1 MTNLRLTVFSL
12 ITALITAPHVAAQS
26 VPAQA
31 PADLI
36 VTGRIYT
43 VDVTRPIVEAFAVR
57 GGRFVFVG
65 TARDAMKLKGPSTRI
80 YDLHGAT
87 AYPGFIDAHA
97 HLLGLGQALQSV
109 DLVGVSSYDEVV
121 SRVAARAKSTAPGQ
135 WIMGDGWDQNRWAV
149 KEFPTHDA
157 LTRAVPKIPVLLNR
171 VDGHAVLA
179 NAAAMRAAGITSKTP
194 DPTGGRIIRD
204 AKGNPT
210 GVFVDN
216 AQSLFAHAEPQLTTA
231 QVAELLH
238 AAAVES
244 NRWGLTEVQDM
255 GEERGTI
262 EALESLA
269 RDGKLPLRTYEMVGD
284 DSAALAYYFARGPKK
299 DLYDG
304 HVSVRGI
311 KLYADGALGSRG
323 AALLA
328 PYSDD
333 SGNTGLLVSTP
344 EHLKSRTIDALRHGF
359 QVSTHAIGDRGN
371 RNALDAYEAALAAVP
386 TTDARLRIEHAQII
400 SPQDIPRFARL
411 GVIPSMQASHQTSD
425 MPWAERR
432 LGPVRIRGA
441 YAWRALL
448 NTGVVIPNGTDFPVE
463 HVSPIIT
470 FHSSVTRQDADNAP
484 PGGWY
489 PDQRMTREEALR
501 SMTLWPAYAAF
512 QENELGSI
520 AAGKYADFTILNLD
534 IMTAAPEKI
543 LGAQVVATYVG
554 GAPVYEWKMGVIRA
568 GDGDADAP
576 AAPAAPAAP
585 SASAPGGTSA
595 MPIVREEEWTRGLVA
610 RDQSIFE
617 RLLAPGFV
625 YTEDGAVMSRDDV
638 IASANGEDT
647 TTWAGNEGM
656 KVHDFGDTQLITGV
670 LHVKG
675 KNRSGPFDRRYA
687 FTDTWQKRNG
697 SWQLIG
703 AQDYVIPK

>member
-1 MTNLRLTVFSL
+1 MLAACA
-12 ITALITAPHVAAQS
+12 IHAQS
-26 VPAQA
+26 PQ

-36 VTGRIYT
+36 VTGGRIYT
-43 VDVTRPIVEAFAVR
+43 VDETRPIAEAFTVK
-57 GGRFVFVG
+57 GDKFVFVG
-65 TARDAMKLKGPSTRI
+65 SLRDAMLYKGPQTRVL
-80 YDLHGAT
+80 DLHGAA

-109 DLVGVSSYDEVV
+109 DLGGSPSYEEVV
-121 SRVAARAKSTAPGQ
+121 SRVVARAKTTPAGQ
-135 WIMGDGWDQNRWAV
+135 WISGDGWDQNRWPV

-157 LTRAVPKIPVLLNR
+157 LTRAVPNNPVLLNR

-179 NAAAMRAAGITSKTP
+179 NAAAMRAAGITAKTA
-194 DPTGGRIIRD
+194 DPAGGRIIRD

-216 AQSLFAHAEPQLTTA
+216 AQTLFASSAPRLTPAQL
-231 QVAELLH
+231 AELMH
-238 AAAVES
+238 SAAVES
-244 NRWGLTEVQDM
+244 NKWGLTEVQDM
-255 GEERGTI
+255 GEERATI

-269 RDGKLPLRTYEMVGD
+269 KDGKLPLRAYEMVTD
-284 DSAALAYYFARGPKK
+284 DSAALAYFYSRGPQKG
-299 DLYDG
+299 LYDG
-304 HVSVRGI
+304 HLWVRGI

-333 SGNTGLLVSTP
+333 GANTGLLVSTP
-344 EHLKSRTIDALRHGF
+344 EHLKERTIDALKHGF

-371 RNALDAYEAALAAVP
+371 RNALDAYQAALDAVP
-386 TTDARLRIEHAQII
+386 TPDARLRIEHAQII
-400 SPQDIPRFARL
+400 SPEDIPRFAKL

-448 NTGVVIPNGTDFPVE
+448 NTGVVIANGTDFPVE
-463 HVSPIIT
+463 HVNPIIT

-501 SMTLWPAYAAF
+501 SMTIWPAYAAF
-512 QENELGSI
+512 QERELGSI
-520 AAGKYADFTILNLD
+520 TPGKYADFTILNRD
-534 IMTAAPEKI
+534 IMTTAAERI

-568 GDGDADAP
+568 EAGDNVGAANGGSTP
-576 AAPAAPAAP
+576 A
-585 SASAPGGTSA
+585 SGASALPLQ
-595 MPIVREEEWTRGLVA
+595 REEEWTRGLVA
-610 RDQSIFE
+610 RDPKAFA

-625 YTEDGAVMSRDDV
+625 YTEDAGVMSRDDV
-638 IASANGEDT
+638 IASATGDDT

-656 KVHDFGDTQLITGV
+656 KVHDFGNTQIITGV

-675 KNRSGPFDRRYA
+675 RNKSGPFDRRYA
-687 FTDTWQKRNG
+687 FTDTWQNRDGN
-697 SWQLIG
+697 WQLIG

>member
-1 MTNLRLTVFSL
+1 MTRTLAKTLSISML
-12 ITALITAPHVAAQS
+12 AACALH
-26 VPAQA
+26 AQA
-31 PADLI
+31 TQPADLI
-36 VTGRIYT
+36 VTGGRIYT
-43 VDVTRPIVEAFAVR
+43 VDDTRPIAEAFTVK
-57 GGRFVFVG
+57 GGKFVFVG
-65 TARDAMKLKGPSTRI
+65 STRDAMMYKGPQTRVL
-80 YDLHGAT
+80 DLHGAA

-97 HLLGLGQALQSV
+97 HLLGLGLALQSV
-109 DLVGVSSYDEVV
+109 DLGGAPSYEEIV
-121 SRVAARAKSTAPGQ
+121 SRVVARAKTTPAGQ
-135 WIMGDGWDQNRWAV
+135 WITGDGWDQNRWPV

-157 LTRAVPKIPVLLNR
+157 LTRAVPNNPVLLNR

-179 NAAAMRAAGITSKTP
+179 NAAAMRAAGITAKTR
-194 DPTGGRIIRD
+194 DPAGGRIIRD

-216 AQSLFAHAEPQLTTA
+216 AQTLFASSAPRLTPAQL
-231 QVAELLH
+231 AELMH

-244 NRWGLTEVQDM
+244 NKWGLTEVQDM
-255 GEERGTI
+255 GEDRATI

-269 RDGKLPLRTYEMVGD
+269 KVGKLPLRTYEMVTD
-284 DSAALAYYFARGPKK
+284 DSAALAYFYARGPRSG
-299 DLYDG
+299 LYDG
-304 HVSVRGI
+304 HVWVRGI

-333 SGNTGLLVSTP
+333 SANTGLLVSTP
-344 EHLKSRTIDALRHGF
+344 EHLKERTIDALKHGF

-371 RNALDAYEAALAAVP
+371 RNALDAYQAALDAVP
-386 TTDARLRIEHAQII
+386 TPDARLRVEHAQII
-400 SPQDIPRFARL
+400 SPEDIPRFAKL

-463 HVSPIIT
+463 HVNPIIT

-501 SMTLWPAYAAF
+501 SMTIWPAYAAF
-512 QENELGSI
+512 QEKELGSI
-520 AAGKYADFTILNLD
+520 APGKYADFTILNRD
-534 IMTAAPEKI
+534 IMTTAPERI

-554 GAPVYEWKMGVIRA
+554 GSPVYEWKMGVIKAEACDNA
-568 GDGDADAP
+568 GAANSGSAP
-576 AAPAAPAAP
+576 AG
-585 SASAPGGTSA
+585 SASALPLQ
-595 MPIVREEEWTRGLVA
+595 REEEWTRGLVA
-610 RDQSIFE
+610 RDPKAFE

-625 YTEDGAVMSRDDV
+625 YTEDAGVMSRDDV
-638 IASANGEDT
+638 IASATGDDT

-656 KVHDFGDTQLITGV
+656 KVHDFGNTQIITGV
-670 LHVKG
+670 LHVTGRNK
-675 KNRSGPFDRRYA
+675 SGPFDRRYA
-687 FTDTWQKRNG
+687 FTDTWQNRDG
-697 SWQLIG
+697 SWLLIG

>member
-1 MTNLRLTVFSL
+1 MNKLRTTLSL
-12 ITALITAPHVAAQS
+12 LIAATLS
-26 VPAQA
+26 TPFIACAQA
-31 PADLI
+31 KQPADLI
-36 VTGRIYT
+36 VMGGLIYT
-43 VDVTRPIVEAFAVR
+43 VDVTRPIAEAFAVR

-65 TARDAMKLKGPSTRI
+65 TARGALMLKGSSTRVL
-80 YDLHGAT
+80 DLHGAA

-97 HLLGLGQALQSV
+97 HLLGLGLALQSV
-109 DLVGVSSYDEVV
+109 DLVGAPSYEEII
-121 SRVAARAKSTAPGQ
+121 SRVTARAKTTPAGQ
-135 WIMGDGWDQNRWAV
+135 WITGNGWDQNRWPV
-149 KEFPTHDA
+149 KEFPTHEA
-157 LTRAVPKIPVLLNR
+157 LDRAVPNNPVLLDR

-179 NAAAMRAAGITSKTP
+179 NAAAMRVAGITTKTP
-194 DPTGGRIIRD
+194 DPVGGRVLRD
-204 AKGNPT
+204 AQGNPT

-216 AQSLFAHAEPQLTTA
+216 AMSLVGNAVPKLTPAQLTA
-231 QVAELLH
+231 VMH

-244 NRWGLTEVQDM
+244 NKWGLTEVQDM
-255 GEERGTI
+255 GADRATI

-269 RDGKLPLRTYEMVGD
+269 RERKLPLRTYEMVTD
-284 DSAALAYYFARGPKK
+284 DSADLAYFYARGPRKAQ
-299 DLYDG
+299 YDG
-304 HVSVRGI
+304 RVWVRGI

-333 SGNTGLLVSTP
+333 SANAGLLVSTP
-344 EHLKSRTIDALRHGF
+344 EHLKARTIEALKHGF

-371 RNALDAYEAALAAVP
+371 RNALDAYQAALDAVP
-386 TTDARLRIEHAQII
+386 TPDARPRVEHAQII
-400 SPQDIPRFARL
+400 SPQDIPRFAQL

-425 MPWAERR
+425 MPWAELR
-432 LGPVRIRGA
+432 LGPQRIRGA
-441 YAWRALL
+441 YAWRSLL

-470 FHSSVTRQDADNAP
+470 FHSSVTRQDADNQP

-489 PDQRMTREEALR
+489 ADQRMTREEALR

-520 AAGKYADFTILNLD
+520 AVGKYADFTILNRD
-534 IMTAAPEKI
+534 IMTAAPERI

-554 GAPVYEWKMGVIRA
+554 GAPVYEAKMPVVRA
-568 GDGDADAP
+568 ERSEP
-576 AAPAAPAAP
+576 AAAAD
-585 SASAPGGTSA
+585 GGGKA
-595 MPIVREEEWTRGLVA
+595 MPLQREEEWTRGLVA
-610 RDQSIFE
+610 RDPKAFD

-625 YTEDGAVMSRDDV
+625 YTEDAGVMSRDDV
-638 IASANGEDT
+638 IASVTGDDT

-656 KVHDFGDTQLITGV
+656 KVHDFGDTQIITGV

-675 KNRSGPFDRRYA
+675 GNKSGPFDRRYA
-687 FTDTWQKRNG
+687 FTDTWQNRG
-697 SWQLIG
+697 GTWQLIG